1 MRSSHEIESSLSAV
15 RAAWQSAGDQYGVFK
30 EDLGF
35 AMRGTF
41 LIDTDGVVRAKFV
54 NGPGEARDLASYH
67 QALAAL

>member
-1 MRSSHEIESSLSAV
+1 VAK
-15 RAAWQSAGDQYGVFK
+15 QYGVFK